1 MYCFYFSSNIYYM
14 SISSSTELR
23 FLLQVIKSVPNS
35 FLNNSVINAMFYNM
49 HLLTNV
55 VKFIDVYCN
64 LFEMP

>member
-23 FLLQVIKSVPNS
+23 FLLQVIKSVPNT

-55 VKFIDVYCN
+55 VKLIDVYCN

>member
-1 MYCFYFSSNIYYM
+1 MYCFYYSSNIYYM

>member
-14 SISSSTELR
+14 SISSSIELR

-55 VKFIDVYCN
+55 VKLIDVYCN